1 MRFILL
7 LLILLLSILILW
19 INIQLYSENQTNTGK
34 KSDIQL
40 QLNFLETEL
49 KHHNL
54 GERMQQI
61 FPEGYVFVYALYG
74 LAWCELALHDTSD
87 TALKEKAI
95 HESLFAYNALNTEK
109 ARSNFPNDLTPALGI
124 FYNGWRNY
132 LLSKILSVDTSFIQ
146 SEDLIKTFKQ
156 QSDTIITALSQ
167 SESPFLESYEGASWP
182 ADMFVAMASI
192 SNHDKIFNPKY
203 KAYIEKW
210 LIDVRKCIDPTTKNI
225 PHEVD
230 SKTGKT
236 IEGARGSSMGLI
248 LRMAGEIDQEFAQ
261 EQYMVM
267 KDNFISKTVGLPSIR
282 EYPRGQEGPGDYD
295 SGPVIFDIGFSAT
308 IVMIGTYAMLGY
320 DDLSGQQ
327 YATINAFG
335 CPITSKVQKKYLLGK
350 LPMADT
356 FIAWGRATEL
366 NHSKDITSNKTTFW
380 RLQFQFIS
388 ISILIVLWAL
398 FFRKQLTLYFRF
410 TIRKQ

>member
-7 LLILLLSILILW
+7 LIILLLSIPILW
-19 INIQLYSENQTNTGK
+19 INIQLYSEKQSNAGK
-34 KSDIQL
+34 KADIQL

-49 KHHNL
+49 KHNNL

-61 FPEGYVFVYALYG
+61 FPEGLIFVNALYG
-74 LAWCELALHDTSD
+74 LAWCELALYDTSD
-87 TALKEKAI
+87 TALKERAI
-95 HESLFAYNALNTEK
+95 QESLFAYNALNAEK
-109 ARSNFPNDLTPALGI
+109 ARLNFPNDLTPSLGI

-132 LLSKILSVDTSFIQ
+132 LLSKILSVDTSFIH
-146 SEDLIKTFKQ
+146 SEELIKTFKQ
-156 QSDTIITALSQ
+156 QSDTIINALSQ
-167 SESPFLESYEGASWP
+167 SESPFLESYHGASWP

-192 SNHDKIFNPKY
+192 SNHDKIFTPKY
-203 KAYIEKW
+203 EPYIEKW
-210 LIDVRKCIDPTTKNI
+210 LLDVRNSVDPTTNNI

-267 KDNFISKTVGLPSIR
+267 KDNFITKTVGLPSIR

-295 SGPVIFDIGFSAT
+295 SGPVVFGIGFSAT
-308 IVMIGTYAMLGY
+308 IVMIGTYALLGY
-320 DDLSGQQ
+320 DDLSSQQ
-327 YATINAFG
+327 YTTINTFG
-335 CPITSKVQKKYLLGK
+335 IPIKSKIDKKYLFGK
-350 LPMADT
+350 LPMADA

-366 NHSKDITSNKTTFW
+366 NHSKDIISNKTTFW
-380 RLQFQFIS
+380 RLPFQFIS
-388 ISILIVLWAL
+388 ISILLVLWAL
-398 FFRKQLTLYFRF
+398 FFRKQLTVYFKS